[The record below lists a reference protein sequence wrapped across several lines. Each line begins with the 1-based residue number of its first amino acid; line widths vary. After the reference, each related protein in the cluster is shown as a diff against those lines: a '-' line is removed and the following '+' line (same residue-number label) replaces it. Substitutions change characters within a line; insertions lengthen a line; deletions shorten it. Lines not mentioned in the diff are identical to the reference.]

1 MIYLENEKMTF
12 EQASQELERIVRQME
27 SNDITLE
34 ESMRLYEKSFTLI
47 EYCYKELENGR
58 GKIEEIN
65 SRIKTI
71 KNSGDVF

>member
-1 MIYLENEKMTF
+1 MIKMADNNMTF
-12 EQASQELERIVRQME
+12 EQAAQELESIVRQME
-27 SNDITLE
+27 RNDITLE

-47 EYCYKELENGR
+47 EYCYKELENGK

-65 SRIKTI
+65 SRIQSI